1 MTTGLIYEDLIPLRW
16 SAVTLTLTEAQRA
29 RLQEAN
35 EEALRM
41 IAALDEH
48 PAETSNEHDAVA
60 QELQRLDFKLNLVL
74 DLVGQ
79 LLSQHLVLPAPMPV
93 RLGSNS
99 MEWDAAD
106 APGVGGLVNV
116 ELFLSRKYP
125 RAITLHGRVRQV
137 DALEGVHR
145 VEVIFEGVSAL
156 VQESLEKFIF
166 RHHRR
171 RIAHARRALGAEVQE
186 QGPLP

>member
-1 MTTGLIYEDLIPLRW
+1 MTTGLIYEDVIPLRW
-16 SAVTLTLTEAQRA
+16 SVVSVALSESQQA

-35 EEALRM
+35 EEALRI

-79 LLSQHLVLPAPMPV
+79 LLSQHLILPTPAPV
-93 RLGSNS
+93 RLASNS
-99 MEWDAAD
+99 IEWDAPAPPD
-106 APGVGGLVNV
+106 AGSLVSV

-125 RAITLHGRVRQV
+125 RAITLYGRVHQV
-137 DALEGVHR
+137 NALDDVYR
-145 VEVIFEGVSAL
+145 VEVVFEGVSAL
-156 VQESLEKFIF
+156 VEESLEKFIF

-171 RIAHARRALGAEVQE
+171 RIAHARRAQGAEARE